1 MKIKLAVL
9 GACAALLAGGYA
21 GYGALMK
28 ERCQGWLARA
38 EALSGDGFYSAAIS
52 EITLYFS
59 SNRCRGRSDPDA
71 LSLLARARVHV
82 PLPENAHLAQGLS
95 LSKIGLSLQEDADR
109 SLDMATAF
117 AARGSWREA
126 RSAAL
131 KAARPHRG
139 VQASGD
145 IAKTDDIRTR
155 AGLIAL
161 GASTALGDAD
171 GVAHALGLLQEGGAS
186 DFQWALVRQ
195 IVSNGGAVFD
205 HVAGLLPP
213 ARGDYGPL
221 VGILSG
227 DRAGEVP
234 PGYTARIAL
243 ALSLDDLSAAASL
256 LTAMGRDRLAA
267 ALLDQ
272 PSRALSGPL
281 LTRLARFYWQTGA
294 YDALADG
301 FLERAHLGTMPAEV
315 HLIACLARRVTA
327 RACDTG
333 FDAADYERRHGLYA
347 AGRWQA
353 VLDSL
358 GTEPFSPAV
367 TLDAIGAMGSLA
379 DQSGV
384 VLQLRATLL
393 SAIGE
398 AALAR
403 GYLRRAGLFGMGKA
417 VDTLRPGTPAA
428 IDCSGDDRAACI
440 RDLLRQDPGDLT
452 LWRAGLDAGMMPT
465 AEQVDLLRDVSPDE
479 ATLWRI
485 TTARTMMLRDMTDE
499 DAAGALSL
507 LRPVLRA
514 GPAEPYPYL
523 LAATGFAYFGDHT
536 ALYNQLSEAVRA
548 APDSTVAV
556 LRLALGLYEKNPDI
570 APHALVTWWSGL
582 TWLEMSVRGRQETGA
597 DATMPVRKRLVRE
610 RLALLAGYAGDRQD
624 DDLSEAVYEALLQI
638 EPRDHIA
645 LNNLAYLLLRRG
657 GDLSRAAGMAA
668 QAVTL
673 MPGQSEYQSTL
684 RDIEAALEETETPAA

>member
-1 MKIKLAVL
+1 MKIKLAIL
-9 GACAALLAGGYA
+9 GACTALLAGGYA

-28 ERCQGWLARA
+28 DRCQGWLAEA
-38 EALSGDGFYSAAIS
+38 ETLSGDGFYSAAIS

-82 PLPENAHLAQGLS
+82 PLPDNAHLAQGLS

-109 SLDMATAF
+109 SLDMATAY

-131 KAARPHRG
+131 KAARPHRDTS
-139 VQASGD
+139 ASGD
-145 IAKTDDIRTR
+145 IAKPDDIGAEDIRAR

-161 GASTALGDAD
+161 GASAALGDTD

-195 IVSNGGAVFD
+195 IVSNGGTVFD
-205 HVAGLLPP
+205 DMAGLLPP

-221 VGILSG
+221 VRILSG
-227 DRAGEVP
+227 DRAADVP
-234 PGYTARIAL
+234 PGYTGRIAP

-294 YDALADG
+294 HGRLADG

-315 HLIACLARRVTA
+315 HLIVCLARRVAA
-327 RACDTG
+327 RACDAN

-347 AGRWQA
+347 ASRWQA

-358 GTEPFSPAV
+358 RAEPFSPAV

-398 AALAR
+398 EALAR
-403 GYLRRAGLFGMGKA
+403 GYLRRADLFGMGEA
-417 VDTLRPGTPAA
+417 VDALRPGTAAA

-440 RDLLRQDPGDLT
+440 RDLLRRDPGDLT
-452 LWRAGLDAGMMPT
+452 LWRAGLDAGMVPT
-465 AEQVDLLRDVSPDE
+465 AEQIDLLRDVSPSE
-479 ATLWRI
+479 ATLWRV
-485 TTARTMMLRDMTDE
+485 TTARAMLRDMTDE

-507 LRPVLRA
+507 LRSVLRA
-514 GPAEPYPYL
+514 GPSEPYPYL

-536 ALYNQLSEAVRA
+536 ALCNQLSEAVRA

-570 APHALVTWWSGL
+570 APHTLVTWWSGL
-582 TWLEMSVRGRQETGA
+582 TWLEMSVRGRQKTTT
-597 DATMPVRKRLVRE
+597 DAVRLVRQ

-624 DDLSEAVYEALLQI
+624 DDLSEAVYEALLQM

-657 GDLSRAAGMAA
+657 GDLSRAAGMAT
-668 QAVTL
+668 QAVAL
-673 MPGQSEYQSTL
+673 MPDQSEYQSTL
-684 RDIEAALEETETPAA
+684 RDIEAALEEAETPAA